1 MKAKGYSG
9 SRRFSARLK
18 CTRPTERRRL
28 SRLFRKSA
36 RETLSSESSIA
47 SASPIS
53 RQNRPRTSGRRYSP
67 PVIGGAS
74 SMSAPSSLMAG
85 GGEFPRLGRIE
96 RLALRAEFGHP
107 ARGEITPPRQR
118 GRQGAPRLAR
128 AELQQPMARAPLEA
142 AAHPLGE
149 RALEDEVVL
158 ARIEAERAVR
168 REDGDEGEGHGLPAD
183 RGRPPSTEFV
193 FAEA

>member
-18 CTRPTERRRL
+18 WTRPTERRRL

-47 SASPIS
+47 NASPIS

-85 GGEFPRLGRIE
+85 GASSPASAGSNASPFAQSSATQREAKSRHHASAGGKALPASPAPSCSSPCPAPLSKRPRTRSASARSRTKSSSPGSRRSAPCGVRTGMRE
-96 RLALRAEFGHP
+96 RDMGCLRTE
-107 ARGEITPPRQR
+107 
-118 GRQGAPRLAR
+118 GARLAR
-128 AELQQPMARAPLEA
+128 NFA
-142 AAHPLGE
+142 
-149 RALEDEVVL
+149 
-158 ARIEAERAVR
+158 
-168 REDGDEGEGHGLPAD
+168 
-183 RGRPPSTEFV
+183 